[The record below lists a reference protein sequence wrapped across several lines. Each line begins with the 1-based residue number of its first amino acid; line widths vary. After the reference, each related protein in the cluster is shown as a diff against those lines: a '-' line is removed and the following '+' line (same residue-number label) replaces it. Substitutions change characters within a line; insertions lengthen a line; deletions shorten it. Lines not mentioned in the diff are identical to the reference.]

1 MEILAEIWDTMPGAA
16 KIAVVAI
23 AIWLILGHKS
33 SGGNGKSG
41 GSGSNSGSSASSN
54 SSSTSGSGTGV

>member
-1 MEILAEIWDTMPGAA
+1 MEIFFEIWDTMPGAA
-16 KIAVVAI
+16 KIAFAAI

-41 GSGSNSGSSASSN
+41 GSGSSGG
-54 SSSTSGSGTGV
+54 STPGSGTGTGTGV